1 MKDKNKQESES
12 NYAITPKVSPED
24 EAPVT
29 GWRTALSYLNPTEH
43 EEDILARAYA
53 FILSWSDNKHDQ
65 SISEPNS
72 TQSIIT

>member
-1 MKDKNKQESES
+1 MKVKNKQESVS
-12 NYAITPKVSPED
+12 NYAVTSDVFPDV

-29 GWRTALSYLNPTEH
+29 GWRTGLSYLNPTEH

-53 FILSWSDNKHDQ
+53 FILSWSDNKDEQ

-72 TQSIIT
+72 TESTIT